1 MKFECHELC
10 VQSHYFMALT
20 LCITIYMGEE
30 CMKSGIMGLAV
41 YVARMGWKMVTVHGI
56 LVGKCKE

>member
-1 MKFECHELC
+1 
-10 VQSHYFMALT
+10 
-20 LCITIYMGEE
+20 
-30 CMKSGIMGLAV
+30 MKSGIMGLAV